1 MDWTEFDNKLDN
13 EIMDQLNKL
22 ETGES
27 TGDFEEVPVGKY
39 EVVPEKIELT
49 TSKSGAPMS
58 VVWLR
63 IVEGPFRNSMLFNYM
78 TMKEKF
84 GIHRAKEFIKKL
96 EPSSP
101 VKFES
106 FTQWDI
112 YLKGVAE
119 EICCQASYVLDYGET
134 KVKNGNVYKNFKII
148 DGPFEVPPTYEPPKP
163 KDDGWDKDAGLGG
176 SSGYPDEQMY

>member
-22 ETGES
+22 ESGEA

-39 EVVPEKIELT
+39 EIVPEKIEVT
-49 TSKSGAPMS
+49 TSKNGNPMT
-58 VVWLR
+58 VAWLR
-63 IVEGPFRNSMLFNYM
+63 IVEGPFRNSMLFNHM
-78 TMKEKF
+78 VMKEKF
-84 GIHRAKEFIKKL
+84 GIHRAKEFIHKL

-112 YLKGVAE
+112 YIKGVSE
-119 EICCQASYVLDYGET
+119 EVCCQSSYVMKYG
-134 KVKNGNVYKNFKII
+134 KKKAKNGNEYSTFEII
-148 DGPFEVPPTYEPPKP
+148 DGPFEVPASYEPPTAKP
-163 KDDGWDKDAGLGG
+163 KDEYADDNYSWENEMLNG
-176 SSGYPDEQMY
+176 